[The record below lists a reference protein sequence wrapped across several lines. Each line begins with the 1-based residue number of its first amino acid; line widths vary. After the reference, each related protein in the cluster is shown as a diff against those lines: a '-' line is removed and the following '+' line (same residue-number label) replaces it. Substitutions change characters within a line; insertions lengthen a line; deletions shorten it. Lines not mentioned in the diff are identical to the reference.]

1 LRALKLTALLM
12 VVSLVFTTPAIAQ
25 GSGAEAEVAGSQ
37 QYYGQPT
44 PSLADGVRDVSDTA
58 GRGADA
64 IDGAL
69 GDAGSSDGATVPAD
83 GKVAGLTVLPETGG
97 ASPLVAGA
105 GALLLS
111 AGLLVRRAIG

>member
-1 LRALKLTALLM
+1 MRALKLTALLM
-12 VVSLVFTTPAIAQ
+12 VVSLVFTAPAIAQ
-25 GSGAEAEVAGSQ
+25 GSGPEAEVAGSQ
-37 QYYGQPT
+37 QYNGQPT

-64 IDGAL
+64 INDAL
-69 GDAGSSDGATVPAD
+69 GDAGSSDGATPAD

-97 ASPLVAGA
+97 ASPFVAGA

>member
-12 VVSLVFTTPAIAQ
+12 VVSLVFTAPAIAQ
-25 GSGAEAEVAGSQ
+25 GSGPEAEVAGSQ
-37 QYYGQPT
+37 QYNGQPT

-64 IDGAL
+64 INDAL
-69 GDAGSSDGATVPAD
+69 GDDGSSDDVTVPPG

-97 ASPLVAGA
+97 ASPFVAGA

-111 AGLLVRRAIG
+111 AGLLVRRVIG